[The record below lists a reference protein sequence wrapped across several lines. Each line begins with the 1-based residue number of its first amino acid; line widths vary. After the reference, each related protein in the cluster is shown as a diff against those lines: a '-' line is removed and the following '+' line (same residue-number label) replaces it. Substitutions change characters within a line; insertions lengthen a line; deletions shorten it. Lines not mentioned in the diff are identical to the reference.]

1 MNIRWPRYLLIL
13 ATVLAPHA
21 IAAKRQAP
29 QNFNDL
35 LAIANESKSKKTNR
49 VIRKFIKRRGLP
61 LVEKNQI
68 VFLLEHK
75 NHQIRP
81 RILHD
86 LNGFGA
92 LYGKDD
98 PALGQMSRLGE
109 THWYF
114 ASVSLLGK
122 SRMMYKF
129 KVGDQTFTDP
139 HNPHSLTIFNERC
152 SIAQM
157 PGFAP
162 RFSKKELAQV
172 KPGRIEKHR
181 IKLEGEEQ
189 EIFVYVPRSYD
200 LNRDRALPVMY
211 VNDGGLFRNDGDLQT
226 TLDALMFYSRC
237 NPFLVVMSDATDRRE
252 QYRGNS
258 KYRNWYVYD
267 LVSFIDRNYK
277 TLQSADK
284 RVILGGSRGG
294 LMALD
299 AVFHY
304 SNRVAGAAVLAP
316 ALSPTNVLRDLKKSR
331 PKPMNLFVAVGRLDA
346 RWKKDGEDLRKVL
359 RSKKI
364 QHKAIEYEE
373 GHNVHAWVNLFPEVA
388 AYFFPFTPQKT
399 GD

>member
-1 MNIRWPRYLLIL
+1 MNLRWPRLLLIL
-13 ATVLAPHA
+13 ATVLAPTA
-21 IAAKRQAP
+21 FAARKQAP

-35 LAIANESKSKKTNR
+35 LAIANQNKPKKANR
-49 VIRKFIKRRGLP
+49 VIRKFVKRHGLP

-75 NHQIRP
+75 NHQARP
-81 RILHD
+81 RVLHD

-114 ASVSLLGK
+114 ASVPLLGK
-122 SRMMYKF
+122 ARLMYKF
-129 KVGDQTFTDP
+129 KVGEETFTDA
-139 HNPHSLTIFNERC
+139 HNPHHMAIFNDRC
-152 SIAQM
+152 SVAQM
-157 PGFAP
+157 PEFKP
-162 RFSKKELAQV
+162 LFTKKELARV
-172 KPGRIEKHR
+172 KPGRVEKHR
-181 IKLEGEEQ
+181 IKLNGQEQ

-200 LNRDRALPVMY
+200 LNRDLALPVMY
-211 VNDGGLFRNDGDLQT
+211 VNDGSLFRKDGDLQT
-226 TLDALMFYSRC
+226 TLDALMFYSHC
-237 NPFLVVMSDATDRRE
+237 DPFLVVMSDATNRRE

-267 LVSFIDRNYK
+267 LVSFVDRTYR
-277 TLQSADK
+277 TLPSADK

-304 SNRVAGAAVLAP
+304 SNRIAGAAVLAP
-316 ALSPTNVLRDLKKSR
+316 ALSPTNMLRDLKKSR
-331 PKPMNLFVAVGRLDA
+331 PKPMNFFVAVGRLDA

-364 QHKAIEYEE
+364 KHKAIEYEE
-373 GHNVHAWVNLFPEVA
+373 GHNVHAWINLVPQAA
-388 AYFFPFTPQKT
+388 AYFFPFTPQ
-399 GD
+399 